1 MTDMLSIHEP
11 VLLKETIEYLEPR
24 PGRNYI
30 DGTFGGG
37 GHSLALLKMIK
48 PDGKVLGFDWDP
60 QAVKSSRQ
68 GNLILVNSNYRH
80 MKEIASELQEKG
92 DIGPIHGVLLDL
104 GLSSDQ
110 LADEERGFGFESTE
124 PMDMRFNPESGRLTA
139 AKIISESSEAELA
152 RIFSDFGEEPLAK
165 PIAKAIVIHRQKGD
179 DLQSAA
185 MLVRLIADVY
195 RKRFRAPSRKN
206 PATRVMQALRIAV
219 NDEFGNILAALPK
232 AIDILETGG
241 RLAVISFHS
250 GEDRLVKN
258 YFRQMAS
265 TDYPRIKLVTKKPIE
280 GTEAEIKANPR
291 ARSAKLRVVE
301 KIR

>member
-1 MTDMLSIHEP
+1 MTDMPSIHEP
-11 VLLKETIEYLEPR
+11 VLLNEVLAYLDPR

-37 GHSLALLKMIK
+37 GHSLALLEKIK

-60 QAVKSSRQ
+60 GAVKTSKK
-68 GNLILVNSNYRH
+68 GNLILVNDNYKNL
-80 MKEIASELQEKG
+80 KEAAKKLQAAGE
-92 DIGPIHGVLLDL
+92 IGEISGVLLDL

-124 PMDMRFNPESGRLTA
+124 PMDMRFNPAEGGPKA
-139 AKIISESSEAELA
+139 AELIMNASEAELA
-152 RIFSDFGEEPLAK
+152 RIFTDFGEEPLAK
-165 PIAKAIVIHRQKGD
+165 QIAKAIVAHRQKGE

-185 MLVRLIADVY
+185 MLVRLIADIY
-195 RKRFRAPSRKN
+195 RRKFRAPSRKN

-219 NDEFGNILAALPK
+219 NDEFGNIAAALPK
-232 AIDILETGG
+232 AIDVLAVGG
-241 RLAVISFHS
+241 RLAVITFHS

-258 YFRQMAS
+258 YFRQMALA
-265 TDYPRIKLVTKKPIE
+265 DYPRIKLITKKPIE
-280 GTEAEIKANPR
+280 GAEAEIKSNPR
-291 ARSAKLRVVE
+291 ARSAKLRVIE

>member
-1 MTDMLSIHEP
+1 MTDMPSIHEP
-11 VLLKETIEYLEPR
+11 VLLNEVLAYLNPQ

-37 GHSLALLKMIK
+37 GHSLALLTKIK

-60 QAVKSSRQ
+60 GAVKTSKK
-68 GNLILVNSNYRH
+68 GNLILVNDNYKNL
-80 MKEIASELQEKG
+80 KEAAKKFQAAGE
-92 DIGPIHGVLLDL
+92 IGEISGVLLDL

-124 PMDMRFNPESGRLTA
+124 PMDMRFNPAEGGPKA
-139 AKIISESSEAELA
+139 AELIMNASEAELA
-152 RIFSDFGEEPLAK
+152 RIFTDFGEEPLAK
-165 PIAKAIVIHRQKGD
+165 QIAKAIVAHRQKGE

-185 MLVRLIADVY
+185 MLVRLIADIY
-195 RKRFRAPSRKN
+195 RRKFRVPSRKN

-219 NDEFGNILAALPK
+219 NDEFGNIAAALPK
-232 AIDILETGG
+232 AIDVLTVGG

-258 YFRQMAS
+258 YFRQMAT

-280 GTEAEIKANPR
+280 GTEAEIKANSR
-291 ARSAKLRVVE
+291 ARSAKLRVIE
-301 KIR
+301 RIR

>member
-1 MTDMLSIHEP
+1 MTDMPSIHEP
-11 VLLKETIEYLEPR
+11 VLLNEVLTYLDPR

-37 GHSLALLKMIK
+37 GHSLALLQAVK
-48 PDGKVLGFDWDP
+48 PQGKVLGFDWDP
-60 QAVKSSRQ
+60 SAVRTSHQ
-68 GNLILVNSNYRH
+68 GNLILVNDNYKNL
-80 MKEIASELQEKG
+80 KEVANKLQAKGELEE
-92 DIGPIHGVLLDL
+92 ISGVLLDL

-124 PMDMRFNPESGRLTA
+124 KMDMRFNPQTGGKTA
-139 AKIISESSEAELA
+139 AEIISQASEAELA

-165 PIAKAIVIHRQKGD
+165 PIAKAIVVHRQKGE

-195 RKRFRAPSRKN
+195 RKRFHSPSRKN

-219 NDEFGNILAALPK
+219 NDEYGNILAALPK
-232 AIDILETGG
+232 AIDVLSIGG
-241 RLAVISFHS
+241 RLAVITFHS

-258 YFRQMAS
+258 YFRQMA
-265 TDYPRIKLVTKKPIE
+265 TADYPRIKLVNKKPIE
-280 GTEAEIKANPR
+280 ATDEEIKKNPR
-291 ARSAKLRVVE
+291 ARSAKLRVIE